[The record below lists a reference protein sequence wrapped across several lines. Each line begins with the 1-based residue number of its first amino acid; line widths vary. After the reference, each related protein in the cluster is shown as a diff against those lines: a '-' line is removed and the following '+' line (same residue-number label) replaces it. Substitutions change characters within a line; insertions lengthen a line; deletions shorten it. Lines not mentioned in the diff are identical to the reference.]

1 MTRPDPYKHRVDRY
15 DEWFER
21 NKHAYRSELQAMR
34 ALLPQKGDGLEV
46 GVGTGRFAAPL
57 GIALGLDPSRAMMA
71 KARRRRVAVVEGIAE
86 YLPFRH
92 ARFDMVLMV
101 TVVFLLEDV
110 DAAFREARRVLK
122 PGGALVVGFIDKN
135 SDLGAVYERRKDEST
150 FYGGARLIS
159 SEDMSTCLKGAGFRD
174 LAFVQTLFR
183 LPEDLDEED
192 PVEAGYG
199 RGSFV
204 VVRGQRRK

>member
-21 NKHAYRSELQAMR
+21 NRHAYRSELQAMR
-34 ALLPQKGDGLEV
+34 ALLSPEGDGLEV
-46 GVGTGRFAAPL
+46 GVGTGRFAVPL
-57 GIALGLDPSRAMMA
+57 GVALGLDPSRAMMA
-71 KARRRRVAVVEGIAE
+71 EARRRRITVVEGIAE
-86 YLPFRH
+86 SLPFKD
-92 ARFDMVLMV
+92 ARFDQVLMV
-101 TVVFLLEDV
+101 TVVFLLENP

-122 PGGALVVGFIDKN
+122 PGGALVVGFIDKK
-135 SDLGAVYERRKDEST
+135 SDLGAVYERRGDEST
-150 FYGGARLIS
+150 FYGEARLLS
-159 SEDMSTCLKGAGFRD
+159 PEDMSTLLKGTGFRD

-183 LPEDLDEED
+183 LPEDLDAED

-204 VVRGQRRK
+204 VVRGQR

>member
-1 MTRPDPYKHRVDRY
+1 MTRLDPYKHRVDRY
-15 DEWFER
+15 DEWFEI
-21 NKHAYRSELQAMR
+21 NQHAYRSELQAMR
-34 ALLPQKGDGLEV
+34 SLLPQKGDRLEV

-57 GIALGLDPSRAMMA
+57 GVALGLDPSRAMMA
-71 KARRRRVAVVEGIAE
+71 EARRRRVTVVEGIAE
-86 YLPFRH
+86 SLPFKD
-92 ARFDMVLMV
+92 ARFDQVLMV
-101 TVVFLLEDV
+101 TVVFLLENP

-135 SDLGAVYERRKDEST
+135 SDLGAVYERRGDEST
-150 FYGGARLIS
+150 FYGGARLLS
-159 SEDMSTCLKGAGFRD
+159 SEDMSTLLKGAGFQD

-183 LPEDLDEED
+183 LPEDLDAED

-204 VVRGQRRK
+204 VVRGQR